1 MANTVHTGL
10 TATAAAPVILPQAQD
25 NVRATVGGRRQ
36 VFTVLSAH
44 GTRVVAAHI
53 RNGRIRAVYLDL
65 SQIEQVIAPCVTR

>member
-1 MANTVHTGL
+1 MDTTVHTGP
-10 TATAAAPVILPQAQD
+10 AVEAVILPQSQD
-25 NVRATVGGRRQ
+25 NVRATVDGRRQ

-65 SQIEQVIAPCVTR
+65 AQIEQVIAPCVTR